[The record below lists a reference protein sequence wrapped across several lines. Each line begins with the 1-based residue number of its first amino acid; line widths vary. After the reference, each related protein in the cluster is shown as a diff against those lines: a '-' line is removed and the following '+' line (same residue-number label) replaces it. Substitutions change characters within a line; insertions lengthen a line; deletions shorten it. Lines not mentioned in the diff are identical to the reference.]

1 MKLKAKILTI
11 VLALAMLFSIIG
23 VFALP
28 ASAATPTK
36 LYLKPNSN
44 WTQANARFAA
54 YFFGNGETWVD
65 MTDSDGDG
73 IYEVEVPSGYPSV
86 IFCRMNPSTTANN
99 WSNKWNQT
107 GDLTIPT
114 DGKNLFTI
122 PSGDVWDGSTTTW
135 STLTYKTIYF
145 DNSETKWTK
154 VNCYAWNSSASN
166 GWPGKAMTDEG
177 NGIYS
182 FTISS
187 AVDNLIFNNGSIQ
200 TADITVSNTGC
211 LWTPSST
218 SNKMSGSW
226 LHDYAAATCTA
237 PQTCTLCGA
246 TSGAVNA
253 SNHTGTEKAITNGS
267 ENVHSIYS
275 CCGATYSTTHP
286 DSDFGDWTKV
296 DDTNHSRTCSCGYV
310 QTASHDGGTAT
321 CIAKAQCTDCKQEYG
336 TVNASNHAGTI
347 VNGGTA
353 EKHTKY
359 DCCQAVASSEHDMSL
374 WHIDGNYHY
383 AKCAC
388 GYVSETGAEH
398 TYTGWT
404 DLENGQHTGTC
415 TCGDTQTVA
424 HYYDDN
430 YDPDCNACG
439 AVRQVGCQHT
449 NKSTLIVEKPATCTS
464 TGLAAHYYCTD
475 CEAAYWDKQGN
486 AVEYAELV
494 LVKKSHSYTG
504 SYVCVVDGKEGT
516 HAQLCVNGCGLPN
529 PTPSEHTWNTGVETT
544 APQCEVAGE
553 MTYTCTAGSC
563 GATYTESITALNH
576 IDENTDHKCDRN
588 CGKTDIGEH
597 KDSATDKDHVCDYG
611 CGATL
616 EACSDVTGDGDHN
629 CDVCNMADV
638 TEHSYAP
645 ATCTAPQTCS
655 ECGATTGEKLDHDM
669 TEATCKAPSTC
680 KLGCGYTE
688 GGLAD
693 HIYENGK
700 CTVCKK
706 VNTEDTVTI
715 YFENNWQWPDA
726 SVYYWYFDGEENT
739 KIDNAWPGTA
749 LTVEVG
755 KNSEG
760 YSIYQVK
767 IPTAVAGVIFNGT
780 GQYGKEQC
788 SDITDFADCRCY
800 YMTYDSITDT
810 KPAGYYEYH
819 FDSLTD
825 DDHNCDGC
833 GKEDLNDCTVTTWS
847 PINETTHSG
856 ICTVCGETVVGDHS
870 YTGDWRIGADNHWK
884 DCDSCGYDGHAGEH
898 NYAGEVQKDGTY
910 HWQTCSCGDTN
921 KVEHNY
927 NKTVSTEA
935 YKDAENPATCTKPAS
950 YYYSCE
956 CGAKGTSTFTSG
968 DIADHVFVTHDAVE
982 ATCLTAGNKIYYTC
996 ENCTNYFTSNAE
1008 LKAPGYSYE
1017 NFLLSEYYIAALGH
1031 DMQPVA
1037 AQAPTC
1043 TAVGWEA
1050 YEKCSRCANST
1061 YVEIPALNHKMDT
1074 TPFYRVDGGVLY
1086 QVTQCE
1092 RYATCNHE
1100 VKTEASATVTV
1111 SNEADLRAVLAAGHN
1126 VKLAND
1132 ITLTEGC
1139 IKLTNAGA
1147 NIEIDMNEKTLT
1159 NNKVRV
1165 NDVVDVLWVANE
1177 LKVTITGNGSMQAL
1191 GTEAGKTTCVISA
1204 TDGAII
1210 NIESGS
1216 FYSEG
1221 CTTIYAT
1228 RGGKINI
1235 SGGHY
1240 EAADSSFLID
1250 INEGEANE
1258 NYGTIV
1264 ITGGQFVD
1272 FNPANHTND
1281 KPVSTNKILDGYHAI
1296 ESEGVYTVD
1305 EHHYVAGTP
1314 VPVTCTTDGYTL
1326 YTCKCGDDYK
1336 ADTVSASGHSFGEV
1350 VPKVDATCTEKG
1362 NQAYK
1367 QCTRCN
1373 IYFLSEAGNYT
1384 EGGVLGSALNTFDIA
1399 ASGHTFDEIG
1409 YDAPTCTEAGNEAH
1423 KKCTVCNLYFAESAD
1438 KYATNGAENNDDYI
1452 INALG
1457 HKDENTDHVCD
1468 KNCGIPQGAHEDTD
1482 KDHACDY
1489 GCSVAIGDHVDANK
1503 DHACDYGCSKTIG
1516 EHKDSATDKDHV
1528 CDYCKDAEDILENCS
1543 DVTGDENH
1551 NCDVCGKEN
1560 VSDHDWAGNTC
1571 TAPQT
1576 CNECG
1581 ATSGEPKGHKF
1592 TTNITCDNGCGTK
1605 AAAKVGENY
1614 YITVAKALETAKTA
1628 AVKDLVITIVGEND
1642 ASTADNFDLL
1652 YQSIFDSVILKQ
1664 ENGDKVYY
1672 FYDLYT
1678 GTRTNNGEFTFDGVN
1693 IVVTDQYMFEGNVRL
1708 ANNSFIKSVTEANCF
1723 FYYSV
1728 TTVEPGSKLQGVID
1742 DLRGGTVIV
1751 DGGRTDGEY
1760 NTTPDMQDAIIY
1772 IRWSGDSL
1780 TVKNGA
1786 YVKINSANEVGRL
1799 TVSAG
1804 TSLNVYDSKVDS
1816 YQWIEN
1822 NGTINVDVNSLIT
1835 TGKITGSGK
1844 IVIDA
1849 ADYNDS
1855 IGQVIDADL
1864 SEFTGEIEVINCEG
1878 LFATVDGNGRLT
1890 FTKAVAS
1897 IGSDYYLTLQ
1907 DAFNA
1912 VENGET
1918 IVLARDFELSA
1929 TAVAPAVKFTIDLNG
1944 KTVTSADDYAHDSYN
1959 QSIICVTRGTDLTI
1973 NDSIGGGCL
1982 DASELLIAIN
1992 LTRYG
1997 DSETG
2002 ECAKLT
2008 VNAGKYL
2015 GGYYA
2020 IAGNG
2025 SRDNTYIE
2033 INDGQF
2039 IGDISAIYHPQ
2050 EGTLVIT
2057 GGSFVGNGAGG
2068 YGGDAIG
2075 FLSGSLEISGGTFEG
2090 KTLAAVS
2097 IENIGGTSGYQEIG
2111 TVSITGGT
2119 FISAEGY
2126 DSITSADEGGGRK
2139 ISFISGGTFNTDLD
2153 LALLAD
2159 GLALKQDGES
2169 YYVVDAVAKID
2180 RTGYGYASLA
2190 DAVAAAQA
2198 NDEINLLAN
2207 DTITKTLD
2215 ISKSLTINTGA
2226 FDITSKADVAFN
2238 ITASN
2243 VTFKLIGKVIV
2254 SDPDAVANARSGGVA
2269 VAQTVLTMDDVNDV
2283 IAILDAEFELGAG
2296 DVIYSG
2302 PVDNISL
2309 SVRDDYEAALNKKGY
2324 VTKDSTTPGMVDVT
2338 AKSLYYIGDDG
2349 YWYFD
2354 DVKTGVLAKGEN
2366 GQSITITSYDK
2377 QPVKD
2382 GEFVV
2387 SHNYVITFSDGTEIT
2402 INVPVARS
2410 IVSVEYDRTE
2420 GNKDIYVITYSD
2432 GSTSEFTV
2440 TNGTNG
2446 HSPVITIENGEWC
2459 IDGTP
2464 TGIKALGKDG
2474 KGIKSI
2480 NKTTDGLVD
2489 TYTIIYTDD
2498 TEFEFTV
2505 TNGRGIVS
2513 ISLTSTSAD
2522 GLVDTYTITYN
2533 DGTTSTFTV
2542 TNGANG
2548 INGIQGEK
2556 GDDGHTPVITIQ
2568 NGKWHIDGVDTG
2580 MQAQG
2585 VKGETGNGISDISKT
2600 GIDGLVDTYTITY
2613 TDGTTTTF
2621 TVTNG
2626 AQGAQGIQGIQGV
2639 PGKDGHTPVIT
2650 IGENGNWF
2658 IDGADTGVKAEAIK
2672 GETGAPGADGE
2683 DGDTPYIG
2691 ENGNW
2696 WIDGVDTGVKAE
2708 GKDGNDNNKI
2718 IIICIGIAALCIITT
2733 IVAVATKKFRR
2744 PWWIL
2749 C

>member
-11 VLALAMLFSIIG
+11 VMVLATLISIIG
-23 VFALP
+23 VFAIP
-28 ASAATPTK
+28 ASAATPTI

-44 WTQANARFAA
+44 WTSDGAWFSA
-54 YFFGNGETWVD
+54 YFFQTGKTEKWVK
-65 MTDSDGDG
+65 MTDANSDG
-73 IYEVEVPSGYPSV
+73 IYEVSVPSGYSNV
-86 IFCRMNPSTTANN
+86 IFVRNNPASSSLG
-99 WSNKWNQT
+99 WSWNQT
-107 GDLTIPT
+107 SDLTVQT
-114 DGKNLFTI
+114 NGNDMYTI
-122 PSGDVWDGSTTTW
+122 AEGAW
-135 STLTYKTIYF
+135 SK
-145 DNSETKWTK
+145 
-154 VNCYAWNSSASN
+154 
-166 GWPGKAMTDEG
+166 G
-177 NGIYS
+177 
-182 FTISS
+182 
-187 AVDNLIFNNGSIQ
+187 
-200 TADITVSNTGC
+200 
-211 LWTPSST
+211 
-218 SNKMSGSW
+218 SGSW
-226 LHDYAAATCTA
+226 SKYTVTVAGSFNGWNTTSTPLTISNGIAKATITLPSGKSTFKVVSGGNWLGYNSAMSLDTAVKVSTSGGDISFTASSAGEYVFSYELSTGKLTIHKHSYVYSKISETQHQEVCACGDTKVAENHTETTAATCKTA
-237 PQTCTLCGA
+237 AYC
-246 TSGAVNA
+246 
-253 SNHTGTEKAITNGS
+253 
-267 ENVHSIYS
+267 
-275 CCGATYSTTHP
+275 
-286 DSDFGDWTKV
+286 
-296 DDTNHSRTCSCGYV
+296 
-310 QTASHDGGTAT
+310 AT
-321 CIAKAQCTDCKQEYG
+321 CKSNYG
-336 TVNASNHAGTI
+336 TVNASNHDFTGT
-347 VNGGTA
+347 VKSDGNGTTHSYLCANGCGNYGSETNCSGGTA
-353 EKHTKY
+353 TCTTKATCSVCGQSYGDLAEHSFTEQIQDEAHIKVNGDCQTHNVYWY
-359 DCCQAVASSEHDMSL
+359 DCSVCDTSAE
-374 WHIDGNYHY
+374 GNDDSKY
-383 AKCAC
+383 
-388 GYVSETGAEH
+388 
-398 TYTGWT
+398 YTGT
-404 DLENGQHTGTC
+404 SY
-415 TCGDTQTVA
+415 GD
-424 HYYDDN
+424 HN
-430 YDPDCNACG
+430 Y
-439 AVRQVGCQHT
+439 
-449 NKSTLIVEKPATCTS
+449 
-464 TGLAAHYYCTD
+464 
-475 CEAAYWDKQGN
+475 
-486 AVEYAELV
+486 
-494 LVKKSHSYTG
+494 
-504 SYVCVVDGKEGT
+504 VDGKCS
-516 HAQLCVNGCGLPN
+516 LCGNYNHEHIPAEAVIENNQNPSCTVNGSYDSVVYCNVSGCGYEI
-529 PTPSEHTWNTGVETT
+529 SRDHIV
-544 APQCEVAGE
+544 VD
-553 MTYTCTAGSC
+553 
-563 GATYTESITALNH
+563 ALGHKDDNNDH
-576 IDENTDHKCDRN
+576 ICDNN
-588 CGKTDIGEH
+588 CGVYQGVH
-597 KDSATDKDHVCDYG
+597 ADSATDKDHVCDYG
-611 CGATL
+611 CGAVL
-616 EACSDVTGDGDHN
+616 EDCSDAAGDKNHD
-629 CDVCNMADV
+629 CDICGAKDV
-638 TEHSYAP
+638 TSHSYAP

-693 HIYENGK
+693 HIYENGR

-749 LTVEVG
+749 LSVEVG

-767 IPTAVAGVIFNGT
+767 IPTAAAGVIFNGT
-780 GQYGKEQC
+780 GQYGPEQC
-788 SDITDFADCRCY
+788 NDITDFADCRCY
-800 YMTYDSITDT
+800 YMTYDDKTGT

-825 DDHNCDGC
+825 DDHNCDAC
-833 GKEDLNDCTVTTWS
+833 GKENVTEHVYEYEKTSETQHTKTCNCGDTAAEDHTYEGYTITTNAGCTTNAFETGTCVCGKTHTREIADSKLGHDFNDVIPQQNSTCLATGRVAYKTCKNCDKYFFADATKFAGGAAESSFNALTTAGGFVIAQLDHDYS
-847 PINETTHSG
+847 GDIKADDNGTTHSFKCVNG
-856 ICTVCGETVVGDHS
+856 CNEYGNATAHDYNKEVAEDTYKKTDATCTAQAVYNKSCACGAEGNEPFS
-870 YTGDWRIGADNHWK
+870 
-884 DCDSCGYDGHAGEH
+884 AGEKDPTNH
-898 NYAGEVQKDGTY
+898 SGEQVNGGTADV
-910 HWQTCSCGDTN
+910 HTKWNCCGVTVSSNHDFGNWAPVVDTNTHKRTCSCGHSETAEHSYANYVYNENATCIADGTETATCVCGATDTRT
-921 KVEHNY
+921 KVGSKLGHEFDNY
-927 NKTVSTEA
+927 VA
-935 YKDAENPATCTKPAS
+935 YK
-950 YYYSCE
+950 
-956 CGAKGTSTFTSG
+956 
-968 DIADHVFVTHDAVE
+968 
-982 ATCLTAGNKIYYTC
+982 
-996 ENCTNYFTSNAE
+996 
-1008 LKAPGYSYE
+1008 AP
-1017 NFLLSEYYIAALGH
+1017 
-1031 DMQPVA
+1031 
-1037 AQAPTC
+1037 
-1043 TAVGWEA
+1043 
-1050 YEKCSRCANST
+1050 
-1061 YVEIPALNHKMDT
+1061 
-1074 TPFYRVDGGVLY
+1074 
-1086 QVTQCE
+1086 
-1092 RYATCNHE
+1092 
-1100 VKTEASATVTV
+1100 
-1111 SNEADLRAVLAAGHN
+1111 
-1126 VKLAND
+1126 
-1132 ITLTEGC
+1132 
-1139 IKLTNAGA
+1139 
-1147 NIEIDMNEKTLT
+1147 
-1159 NNKVRV
+1159 
-1165 NDVVDVLWVANE
+1165 
-1177 LKVTITGNGSMQAL
+1177 
-1191 GTEAGKTTCVISA
+1191 
-1204 TDGAII
+1204 
-1210 NIESGS
+1210 
-1216 FYSEG
+1216 
-1221 CTTIYAT
+1221 
-1228 RGGKINI
+1228 
-1235 SGGHY
+1235 
-1240 EAADSSFLID
+1240 
-1250 INEGEANE
+1250 
-1258 NYGTIV
+1258 
-1264 ITGGQFVD
+1264 
-1272 FNPANHTND
+1272 
-1281 KPVSTNKILDGYHAI
+1281 
-1296 ESEGVYTVD
+1296 
-1305 EHHYVAGTP
+1305 
-1314 VPVTCTTDGYTL
+1314 
-1326 YTCKCGDDYK
+1326 
-1336 ADTVSASGHSFGEV
+1336 
-1350 VPKVDATCTEKG
+1350 TCTEKG

-1373 IYFLSEAGNYT
+1373 IYFLNEAGNYT

-1423 KKCTVCNLYFAESAD
+1423 KKCTVCNLYFDTE
-1438 KYATNGAENNDDYI
+1438 ATEDATDGSENNNEYI

-1468 KNCGIPQGAHEDTD
+1468 NGCEEYQGEHKDAN

-1489 GCSVAIGDHVDANK
+1489 GCSVAIGEHVDTNK
-1503 DHACDYGCSKTIG
+1503 DHACDYGCSEAIG
-1516 EHKDSATDKDHV
+1516 EHKDSATDNDHV
-1528 CDYCKDAEDILENCS
+1528 CDHGCGEVLEECS
-1543 DVTGDENH
+1543 DKTGDGNH
-1551 NCDVCGKEN
+1551 NCDVCGTADVTGHSYAN
-1560 VSDHDWAGNTC
+1560 PTC
-1571 TAPQT
+1571 TESST
-1576 CNECG
+1576 CTECG
-1581 ATSGEPKGHKF
+1581 ATSGAPMGHKF

-1822 NGTINVDVNSLIT
+1822 NGIINVDVNSLIT

-1864 SEFTGEIEVINCEG
+1864 SGFTGEIEVINCED

-1897 IGSDYYLTLQ
+1897 IGSDYYLTLK
-1907 DAFNA
+1907 DAFDA

-1918 IVLARDFELSA
+1918 IVLTRDFELSA

-1944 KTVTSADDYAHDSYN
+1944 KTVTSADDYVLNSYN

-1997 DSETG
+1997 DSDTG

-2119 FISAEGY
+2119 FISADGY

-2153 LALLAD
+2153 LALLVD

-2169 YYVVDAVAKID
+2169 YTVVNAVANID

-2198 NDEINLLAN
+2198 NDVINLLAN

-2226 FDITSKADVAFN
+2226 FAITSKADVAFN

-2243 VTFKLIGKVIV
+2243 VTFELIGKVIV
-2254 SDPDAVANARSGGVA
+2254 SDPDAAANARSGGVA

-2324 VTKDSTTPGMVDVT
+2324 VTKDSTTPGMVNVT

-2366 GQSITITSYDK
+2366 GESITITSYDK

-2410 IVSVEYDRTE
+2410 IVSVEYNRTE

-2440 TNGTNG
+2440 TNGTDG

>member
-11 VLALAMLFSIIG
+11 VLVLATLISIIG
-23 VFALP
+23 VFAIP
-28 ASAATPTK
+28 ASAADFSTGTK
-36 LYLKPNSN
+36 LYLN
-44 WTQANARFAA
+44 ANYWDPSSARFAA
-54 YFFGNGETWVD
+54 YFFNDSTGKNAWVSMSD
-65 MTDSDGDG
+65 TDGDG
-73 IYEVEVPSGYPSV
+73 IYEVTAPSGTWQKL
-86 IFCRMNPSTTANN
+86 IFCRMNKNASANN
-99 WSNKWNQT
+99 WDNKWNQT
-107 GDLTIPT
+107 GNLTY
-114 DGKNLFTI
+114 DGTNNLFTVSQWDNQTSGWSKLSWTVTGSAGLCGSEWD
-122 PSGDVWDGSTTTW
+122 PSDTNNDMALVNGSWTKEYTGVDKGTYTFKVALGHSW
-135 STLTYKTIYF
+135 STGVAYPSEDYSLDVPNGNSKVTIKIS
-145 DNSETKWTK
+145 NKNVSVK
-154 VNCYAWNSSASN
+154 VEHIC
-166 GWPGKAMTDEG
+166 
-177 NGIYS
+177 
-182 FTISS
+182 
-187 AVDNLIFNNGSIQ
+187 
-200 TADITVSNTGC
+200 ADSNTDNDHIC
-211 LWTPSST
+211 
-218 SNKMSGSW
+218 
-226 LHDYAAATCTA
+226 DYNCGNEVALNDCT
-237 PQTCTLCGA
+237 
-246 TSGAVNA
+246 
-253 SNHTGTEKAITNGS
+253 
-267 ENVHSIYS
+267 
-275 CCGATYSTTHP
+275 
-286 DSDFGDWTKV
+286 
-296 DDTNHSRTCSCGYV
+296 
-310 QTASHDGGTAT
+310 GGTAT
-321 CIAKAQCTDCKQEYG
+321 CTSQATCSVCGQAYG
-336 TVNASNHAGTI
+336 TVNASNHDFTGT
-347 VNGGTA
+347 VKSDGNGTTHSYLCANGCGNYGSETNCSGGTA
-353 EKHTKY
+353 TCTTKATCSVCGQSYGDLAEHSFTEQIQDEAHIKVNGDCQTHNVYWY
-359 DCCQAVASSEHDMSL
+359 DCSVCDTSAE
-374 WHIDGNYHY
+374 GNDDSKY
-383 AKCAC
+383 
-388 GYVSETGAEH
+388 
-398 TYTGWT
+398 YTGT
-404 DLENGQHTGTC
+404 SY
-415 TCGDTQTVA
+415 GD
-424 HYYDDN
+424 HN
-430 YDPDCNACG
+430 Y
-439 AVRQVGCQHT
+439 
-449 NKSTLIVEKPATCTS
+449 
-464 TGLAAHYYCTD
+464 
-475 CEAAYWDKQGN
+475 
-486 AVEYAELV
+486 
-494 LVKKSHSYTG
+494 
-504 SYVCVVDGKEGT
+504 VDGKCS
-516 HAQLCVNGCGLPN
+516 LCGNYNHEHIPAEAVIENNQNPSCTVNGSYDSVVYCNVSGCGYEISRDHIVVDALGHKDDN
-529 PTPSEHTWNTGVETT
+529 NDHT
-544 APQCEVAGE
+544 
-553 MTYTCTAGSC
+553 
-563 GATYTESITALNH
+563 
-576 IDENTDHKCDRN
+576 CDNN
-588 CGKTDIGEH
+588 CGEYQGVH
-597 KDSATDKDHVCDYG
+597 GDSATDKDHVCDYG
-611 CGATL
+611 CGEVL
-616 EACSDVTGDGDHN
+616 EDCSDAAGDENHD
-629 CDVCNMADV
+629 CDICGAKDV
-638 TEHSYAP
+638 TDHSYAP

-680 KLGCGYTE
+680 KRGCGYTE

-693 HIYENGK
+693 HIYENGR

-749 LTVEVG
+749 LSVEVG

-767 IPTAVAGVIFNGT
+767 IPTAAAGVIFNGT
-780 GQYGKEQC
+780 GQYGQEQC

-825 DDHNCDGC
+825 DDHNCDAC
-833 GKEDLNDCTVTTWS
+833 GKEDVTEHVYVYEYDDATNALQHTKTCNCGDTAAEDHTYEGYTITTNAGCTTNAFETGTCVCGKTHTREIADSKLGHDFNDVIPQQNSTCLATGRVAYKTCKNCDKYFFADATKFAGGAAETSFNALTTAGGFVIAQLDHDYS
-847 PINETTHSG
+847 GDIKADANGTTHSFKCVNG
-856 ICTVCGETVVGDHS
+856 CDEYGNATAHVYDKEVAEDTYKVSDATCTAQAVYNKSCACGAEGNEPFS
-870 YTGDWRIGADNHWK
+870 
-884 DCDSCGYDGHAGEH
+884 AGEKDPANH
-898 NYAGEVQKDGTY
+898 SGEKVNGGTADV
-910 HWQTCSCGDTN
+910 HTKWNCCGVTVSSNHDFGNWAPVVDTNTHKRTCSCGHSETA
-921 KVEHNY
+921 EHSFANY
-927 NKTVSTEA
+927 VYN
-935 YKDAENPATCTKPAS
+935 ENATC
-950 YYYSCE
+950 
-956 CGAKGTSTFTSG
+956 
-968 DIADHVFVTHDAVE
+968 
-982 ATCLTAGNKIYYTC
+982 
-996 ENCTNYFTSNAE
+996 
-1008 LKAPGYSYE
+1008 
-1017 NFLLSEYYIAALGH
+1017 
-1031 DMQPVA
+1031 
-1037 AQAPTC
+1037 
-1043 TAVGWEA
+1043 
-1050 YEKCSRCANST
+1050 
-1061 YVEIPALNHKMDT
+1061 
-1074 TPFYRVDGGVLY
+1074 
-1086 QVTQCE
+1086 
-1092 RYATCNHE
+1092 
-1100 VKTEASATVTV
+1100 
-1111 SNEADLRAVLAAGHN
+1111 
-1126 VKLAND
+1126 
-1132 ITLTEGC
+1132 
-1139 IKLTNAGA
+1139 
-1147 NIEIDMNEKTLT
+1147 
-1159 NNKVRV
+1159 
-1165 NDVVDVLWVANE
+1165 
-1177 LKVTITGNGSMQAL
+1177 
-1191 GTEAGKTTCVISA
+1191 
-1204 TDGAII
+1204 
-1210 NIESGS
+1210 
-1216 FYSEG
+1216 
-1221 CTTIYAT
+1221 
-1228 RGGKINI
+1228 
-1235 SGGHY
+1235 
-1240 EAADSSFLID
+1240 
-1250 INEGEANE
+1250 
-1258 NYGTIV
+1258 
-1264 ITGGQFVD
+1264 
-1272 FNPANHTND
+1272 
-1281 KPVSTNKILDGYHAI
+1281 ILDGTETATCVCGATDTRTKVGSKLGH
-1296 ESEGVYTVD
+1296 EFD
-1305 EHHYVAGTP
+1305 NYVA
-1314 VPVTCTTDGYTL
+1314 
-1326 YTCKCGDDYK
+1326 YK
-1336 ADTVSASGHSFGEV
+1336 A
-1350 VPKVDATCTEKG
+1350 PTCTEKG

-1399 ASGHTFDEIG
+1399 ASGHTFDEID

-1423 KKCTVCNLYFAESAD
+1423 KKCTVCNLYFDTE
-1438 KYATNGAENNDDYI
+1438 ATEDATDGSENNNEYI
-1452 INALG
+1452 IPALN

-1468 KNCGIPQGAHEDTD
+1468 NNCGIPQGAHEDTD

-1489 GCSVAIGDHVDANK
+1489 GCSETIGDHVDANK
-1503 DHACDYGCSKTIG
+1503 DHACDYGCSVKIG

-1543 DVTGDENH
+1543 DVTEDGNH

-1708 ANNSFIKSVTEANCF
+1708 ANNSFIKSVTESNCF

-1822 NGTINVDVNSLIT
+1822 NGIINVDVNSLIT

-1849 ADYNDS
+1849 ADYNNS

-1864 SEFTGEIEVINCEG
+1864 SGFTGEIEVINCED
-1878 LFATVDGNGRLT
+1878 LFATIDGNGRLT

-1907 DAFNA
+1907 DAFDA

-1918 IVLARDFELSA
+1918 IVLARDFKLSA

-1944 KTVTSADDYAHDSYN
+1944 KTVTSADDYALNSYN

-1997 DSETG
+1997 DSDTG

-2139 ISFISGGTFNTDLD
+2139 ISFISGGTFNTAFD
-2153 LALLAD
+2153 LALLVD

-2198 NDEINLLAN
+2198 NDVINLLAN

-2226 FDITSKADVAFN
+2226 FAITSKADVAFN

-2243 VTFKLIGKVIV
+2243 VTFELIGKVIV

-2309 SVRDDYEAALNKKGY
+2309 SVREDYEAALNKKGY
-2324 VTKDSTTPGMVDVT
+2324 VTKDSTTPGMVNVT

-2366 GQSITITSYDK
+2366 GESITITSYDK

-2387 SHNYVITFSDGTEIT
+2387 SHNYVITFSDGSEVT

-2410 IVSVEYDRTE
+2410 IVSVEYNRTE
-2420 GNKDIYVITYSD
+2420 DNKDIYVITYSD

-2440 TNGTNG
+2440 TNGTDG

-2480 NKTTDGLVD
+2480 NKTTEGLVD

-2613 TDGTTTTF
+2613 TDGTKTTF

-2672 GETGAPGADGE
+2672 GETGAPGADGD

>member
-23 VFALP
+23 VFAIP
-28 ASAATPTK
+28 ASAASAGDV
-36 LYLKPNSN
+36 LFLKPSDN
-44 WTQANARFAA
+44 WKEAGANFYAW
-54 YFFGNGETWVD
+54 FFNGTSGDQMVKL
-65 MTDSDGDG
+65 SDNNGDG
-73 IYEVEVPSGYPSV
+73 IYEVKIPSGGYKSVLFVRKNPSNTGLDWNGVWNQTADLV
-86 IFCRMNPSTTANN
+86 IPDSTSTKRCYNVVNWTEATSSWIDYSITVAGSFNGWSTTATTMTFSGSVATVDVTLAASDTEYEFKVLTNGN
-99 WSNKWNQT
+99 WNGNTTTIKYNTSSALQFSSGVGSNCKIKSCGGTYTFSYDLFSNKLTVTHQHEYIYSKTNDTQHT
-107 GDLTIPT
+107 GTCAC
-114 DGKNLFTI
+114 G
-122 PSGDVWDGSTTTW
+122 VTTTANH
-135 STLTYKTIYF
+135 I
-145 DNSETKWTK
+145 ETT
-154 VNCYAWNSSASN
+154 
-166 GWPGKAMTDEG
+166 
-177 NGIYS
+177 
-182 FTISS
+182 
-187 AVDNLIFNNGSIQ
+187 
-200 TADITVSNTGC
+200 
-211 LWTPSST
+211 
-218 SNKMSGSW
+218 
-226 LHDYAAATCTA
+226 AATCKTA
-237 PQTCTLCGA
+237 AYCATCKSNYG
-246 TSGAVNA
+246 SVN
-253 SNHTGTEKAITNGS
+253 SNNHTGSEVVANGTAS
-267 ENVHSIYS
+267 VHSTYS

-286 DSDFGDWTKV
+286 DSAFGDWTKV
-296 DDTNHSRTCSCGYV
+296 NDTNHSRTCSCGYTETSAHTV
-310 QTASHDGGTAT
+310 GTA
-321 CIAKAQCTDCKQEYG
+321 
-336 TVNASNHAGTI
+336 
-347 VNGGTA
+347 
-353 EKHTKY
+353 
-359 DCCQAVASSEHDMSL
+359 
-374 WHIDGNYHY
+374 
-383 AKCAC
+383 
-388 GYVSETGAEH
+388 
-398 TYTGWT
+398 
-404 DLENGQHTGTC
+404 
-415 TCGDTQTVA
+415 
-424 HYYDDN
+424 
-430 YDPDCNACG
+430 
-439 AVRQVGCQHT
+439 
-449 NKSTLIVEKPATCTS
+449 ATCTS
-464 TGLAAHYYCTD
+464 AAVCGTCGQSYGDLAEHSFTEQIQDEAHIKDNGNCQTHNVYWYD
-475 CEAAYWDKQGN
+475 CSVCDTSAKGN
-486 AVEYAELV
+486 DDSKY
-494 LVKKSHSYTG
+494 YTG
-504 SYVCVVDGKEGT
+504 TSYGDHNYVNGKCSLCGNYNHEHIPAEAVIENNQNPSCTVNGSYDSVVYCNVSGCGYEISRDHIVVD
-516 HAQLCVNGCGLPN
+516 
-529 PTPSEHTWNTGVETT
+529 
-544 APQCEVAGE
+544 
-553 MTYTCTAGSC
+553 
-563 GATYTESITALNH
+563 ALGHKDDN
-576 IDENTDHKCDRN
+576 NDHKCDRN

-616 EACSDVTGDGDHN
+616 NDCSDVTGDGNHT
-629 CDVCNMADV
+629 CDVCNKADV
-638 TEHSYAP
+638 TDHSYAP

-655 ECGATTGEKLDHDM
+655 ECGATTGAKLPHTYDQESTDAKYLKSS
-669 TEATCKAPSTC
+669 ATCQSAAVYYKSC
-680 KLGCGYTE
+680 SCGASSKDTANE
-688 GGLAD
+688 ETFTSGS
-693 HIYENGK
+693 
-700 CTVCKK
+700 K
-706 VNTEDTVTI
+706 VNHVFTADGCKWCDLSVIYLNPGATWNDGSGRFAVYFYNNTTNTWASMTDEDKD
-715 YFENNWQWPDA
+715 F
-726 SVYYWYFDGEENT
+726 VYE
-739 KIDNAWPGTA
+739 
-749 LTVEVG
+749 
-755 KNSEG
+755 
-760 YSIYQVK
+760 VK
-767 IPTAVAGVIFNGT
+767 IPEGEWTNLIFVRMKASINGNDWANRIDNNQTLDLTFTEGKNCYVIEEPWVESQGWKATGSWTSYTYSAPVFSVVGTVHSGGWDQTSNVGDMTLNGEGVYEITFKNVAAGNHSFKIAMNHSWDYAWGNNDNNYEFTLETVACSVTIKFNFETKTITHEVDGEHNISSWTEVTVEDVSKHQGV
-780 GQYGKEQC
+780 C
-788 SDITDFADCRCY
+788 ADCNA
-800 YMTYDSITDT
+800 TIV
-810 KPAGYYEYH
+810 E
-819 FDSLTD
+819 
-825 DDHNCDGC
+825 DH
-833 GKEDLNDCTVTTWS
+833 V
-847 PINETTHSG
+847 
-856 ICTVCGETVVGDHS
+856 
-870 YTGDWRIGADNHWK
+870 YTGDVQNNATHHWQLCKCGADNKTEHTYSGDWQIGADNHWK

-1031 DMQPVA
+1031 DMRSVA
-1037 AQAPTC
+1037 AQDPTC

-1050 YEKCSRCANST
+1050 YEKCSRCDNST

-1111 SNEADLRAVLAAGHN
+1111 SNEADLRAVLAAGYN
-1126 VKLAND
+1126 VKLTADIDLNAGCINLDTAGHD
-1132 ITLTEGC
+1132 ITIDLNGH
-1139 IKLTNAGA
+1139 KLV
-1147 NIEIDMNEKTLT
+1147 
-1159 NNKVRV
+1159 NKNVRV
-1165 NDVVDVLWVANE
+1165 NEVVDVLWVKAA
-1177 LKVTITGNGSMQAL
+1177 LTVTITDSATGGAMKAL
-1191 GTEAGKTTCVISA
+1191 GTEAEKTTCVISA

-1210 NIESGS
+1210 NIKSGS

-1250 INEGEANE
+1250 INEGEANG
-1258 NYGTIV
+1258 NYGRIV

-1281 KPVSTNKILDGYHAI
+1281 KPVSTNKISDGYHAI
-1296 ESEGVYTVD
+1296 ESEGVYTVG
-1305 EHHYVAGTP
+1305 EHNYVAGTP
-1314 VPVTCTTDGYTL
+1314 VPVTCTTDGYTP
-1326 YTCKCGDDYK
+1326 YTCECGSSYNTITEK
-1336 ADTVSASGHSFGEV
+1336 SKGHSFGEV
-1350 VPKVDATCTEKG
+1350 VPKVDATCIDNGHE
-1362 NQAYK
+1362 AYK
-1367 QCTRCN
+1367 QCTVCSRYFTPEAPESATGN
-1373 IYFLSEAGNYT
+1373 IA
-1384 EGGVLGSALNTFDIA
+1384 NTFITNQLEHSYTGEVKADDNGTTHSFKCINGCNEYGA
-1399 ASGHTFDEIG
+1399 AVDHAD
-1409 YDAPTCTEAGNEAH
+1409 
-1423 KKCTVCNLYFAESAD
+1423 SA
-1438 KYATNGAENNDDYI
+1438 
-1452 INALG
+1452 
-1457 HKDENTDHVCD
+1457 TD
-1468 KNCGIPQGAHEDTD
+1468 N
-1482 KDHACDY
+1482 DHACDTC
-1489 GCSVAIGDHVDANK
+1489 GEVLEECFDATN
-1503 DHACDYGCSKTIG
+1503 DG
-1516 EHKDSATDKDHV
+1516 
-1528 CDYCKDAEDILENCS
+1528 
-1543 DVTGDENH
+1543 NH
-1551 NCDVCGKEN
+1551 NCDVCGKKN

-1614 YITVAKALETAKTA
+1614 YITVKKALETAKTA
-1628 AVKDLVITIVGEND
+1628 GVKDLVITIVGEND
-1642 ASTADNFDLL
+1642 ASTVDNFDL
-1652 YQSIFDSVILKQ
+1652 YNQSIFDSVILKQ
-1664 ENGDKVYY
+1664 ENGDKAYY

-1678 GTRTNNGEFTFDGVN
+1678 GKRTNNGEFTFDGVN

-1708 ANNSFIKSVTEANCF
+1708 ANNSFIKSVAEANCF

-1742 DLRGGTVIV
+1742 ELRGGTVIV

-1864 SEFTGEIEVINCEG
+1864 SGFTGEIEVINCEG

-1897 IGSDYYLTLQ
+1897 IDGKYYLTLQ

-1944 KTVTSADDYAHDSYN
+1944 KTVTSADDYALNSYN

-1982 DASELLIAIN
+1982 DASELYIAIN

-1997 DSETG
+1997 DSDTG

-2090 KTLAAVS
+2090 KALAAVS

-2169 YYVVDAVAKID
+2169 YTVVNAVAQIKD
-2180 RTGYGYASLA
+2180 GYGYASLA

-2215 ISKSLTINTGA
+2215 ISKPLTINTGA

-2243 VTFKLIGKVIV
+2243 VTFKLNGKVIV

-2269 VAQTVLTMDDVNDV
+2269 VAQTVLTMDDVADV
-2283 IAILDAEFELGAG
+2283 TAILDAEFELGAG

>member
-1 MKLKAKILTI
+1 
-11 VLALAMLFSIIG
+11 
-23 VFALP
+23 
-28 ASAATPTK
+28 
-36 LYLKPNSN
+36 
-44 WTQANARFAA
+44 
-54 YFFGNGETWVD
+54 
-65 MTDSDGDG
+65 MTD
-73 IYEVEVPSGYPSV
+73 
-86 IFCRMNPSTTANN
+86 
-99 WSNKWNQT
+99 
-107 GDLTIPT
+107 
-114 DGKNLFTI
+114 
-122 PSGDVWDGSTTTW
+122 
-135 STLTYKTIYF
+135 
-145 DNSETKWTK
+145 
-154 VNCYAWNSSASN
+154 
-166 GWPGKAMTDEG
+166 
-177 NGIYS
+177 
-182 FTISS
+182 
-187 AVDNLIFNNGSIQ
+187 
-200 TADITVSNTGC
+200 
-211 LWTPSST
+211 
-218 SNKMSGSW
+218 
-226 LHDYAAATCTA
+226 
-237 PQTCTLCGA
+237 
-246 TSGAVNA
+246 
-253 SNHTGTEKAITNGS
+253 
-267 ENVHSIYS
+267 
-275 CCGATYSTTHP
+275 
-286 DSDFGDWTKV
+286 
-296 DDTNHSRTCSCGYV
+296 
-310 QTASHDGGTAT
+310 
-321 CIAKAQCTDCKQEYG
+321 
-336 TVNASNHAGTI
+336 
-347 VNGGTA
+347 
-353 EKHTKY
+353 
-359 DCCQAVASSEHDMSL
+359 
-374 WHIDGNYHY
+374 
-383 AKCAC
+383 
-388 GYVSETGAEH
+388 
-398 TYTGWT
+398 
-404 DLENGQHTGTC
+404 
-415 TCGDTQTVA
+415 
-424 HYYDDN
+424 
-430 YDPDCNACG
+430 
-439 AVRQVGCQHT
+439 
-449 NKSTLIVEKPATCTS
+449 
-464 TGLAAHYYCTD
+464 
-475 CEAAYWDKQGN
+475 
-486 AVEYAELV
+486 
-494 LVKKSHSYTG
+494 
-504 SYVCVVDGKEGT
+504 
-516 HAQLCVNGCGLPN
+516 
-529 PTPSEHTWNTGVETT
+529 
-544 APQCEVAGE
+544 
-553 MTYTCTAGSC
+553 
-563 GATYTESITALNH
+563 
-576 IDENTDHKCDRN
+576 
-588 CGKTDIGEH
+588 
-597 KDSATDKDHVCDYG
+597 
-611 CGATL
+611 
-616 EACSDVTGDGDHN
+616 
-629 CDVCNMADV
+629 
-638 TEHSYAP
+638 HSYAP
-645 ATCTAPQTCS
+645 ATCTAPKTCT

-693 HIYENGK
+693 HIYENGR

-749 LTVEVG
+749 LSVEVG

-767 IPTAVAGVIFNGT
+767 IPTAAAGVIFNGT
-780 GQYGKEQC
+780 GQYGPEQC
-788 SDITDFADCRCY
+788 NDITDFADCRCY
-800 YMTYDSITDT
+800 YMTYDDKTGT

-825 DDHNCDGC
+825 DDHNCDAC
-833 GKEDLNDCTVTTWS
+833 GKEDVTEHVYVYEYDDATNALQHTKTCNCGDTADEDHTYEGYTITTNAGCTTNAFETGTCVCGKTHTREIADSKLGHDFNDVIPQQNSTCLATGRVAYKTCKNCDKYFFADATKFAGGAAETSFNALTTAGGFVIAQLDHNYSGAIKDDGNGKHSFKCVNGCNEYGNATNHDYNKEVAEDTYKVSDATCTAEAVYNKS
-847 PINETTHSG
+847 CACGAEGNEPFSAGEKDPTNHSG
-856 ICTVCGETVVGDHS
+856 EQVNGGTADVHTKWNCCGVTVSSNHEFGNWTPVVDTNTHK
-870 YTGDWRIGADNHWK
+870 H
-884 DCDSCGYDGHAGEH
+884 
-898 NYAGEVQKDGTY
+898 
-910 HWQTCSCGDTN
+910 TCSCGYSETAEHSFANYVYNENATCIADGTETSTCVCGATDTRT
-921 KVEHNY
+921 KVGSKLGHEFDNY
-927 NKTVSTEA
+927 VA
-935 YKDAENPATCTKPAS
+935 YK
-950 YYYSCE
+950 
-956 CGAKGTSTFTSG
+956 
-968 DIADHVFVTHDAVE
+968 
-982 ATCLTAGNKIYYTC
+982 
-996 ENCTNYFTSNAE
+996 
-1008 LKAPGYSYE
+1008 AP
-1017 NFLLSEYYIAALGH
+1017 
-1031 DMQPVA
+1031 
-1037 AQAPTC
+1037 
-1043 TAVGWEA
+1043 
-1050 YEKCSRCANST
+1050 
-1061 YVEIPALNHKMDT
+1061 
-1074 TPFYRVDGGVLY
+1074 
-1086 QVTQCE
+1086 
-1092 RYATCNHE
+1092 
-1100 VKTEASATVTV
+1100 
-1111 SNEADLRAVLAAGHN
+1111 
-1126 VKLAND
+1126 
-1132 ITLTEGC
+1132 
-1139 IKLTNAGA
+1139 
-1147 NIEIDMNEKTLT
+1147 
-1159 NNKVRV
+1159 
-1165 NDVVDVLWVANE
+1165 
-1177 LKVTITGNGSMQAL
+1177 
-1191 GTEAGKTTCVISA
+1191 
-1204 TDGAII
+1204 
-1210 NIESGS
+1210 
-1216 FYSEG
+1216 
-1221 CTTIYAT
+1221 
-1228 RGGKINI
+1228 
-1235 SGGHY
+1235 
-1240 EAADSSFLID
+1240 
-1250 INEGEANE
+1250 
-1258 NYGTIV
+1258 
-1264 ITGGQFVD
+1264 
-1272 FNPANHTND
+1272 
-1281 KPVSTNKILDGYHAI
+1281 
-1296 ESEGVYTVD
+1296 
-1305 EHHYVAGTP
+1305 
-1314 VPVTCTTDGYTL
+1314 
-1326 YTCKCGDDYK
+1326 
-1336 ADTVSASGHSFGEV
+1336 
-1350 VPKVDATCTEKG
+1350 TCTEKG

-1399 ASGHTFDEIG
+1399 ASGHTFDEID

-1423 KKCTVCNLYFAESAD
+1423 KKCTVCNLYFDTE
-1438 KYATNGAENNDDYI
+1438 ATEDATDGSENNNEYI

-1457 HKDENTDHVCD
+1457 HKDENKDHVCD
-1468 KNCGIPQGAHEDTD
+1468 NNCGVAQGDHVDAN

-1489 GCSVAIGDHVDANK
+1489 GCSVAIGDHVDTNK
-1503 DHACDYGCSKTIG
+1503 DHACDYGCSVKIG
-1516 EHKDSATDKDHV
+1516 EHKDSATDNNHV
-1528 CDYCKDAEDILENCS
+1528 CDYGCGEVLEECS
-1543 DVTGDENH
+1543 DATGDGDH

-1664 ENGDKVYY
+1664 ENGNKAYY

-1678 GTRTNNGEFTFDGVN
+1678 GKRTNNGEFTFDGVN

-1799 TVSAG
+1799 TVSTG

-1864 SEFTGEIEVINCEG
+1864 SEFTGEIEVINCED

-1897 IGSDYYLTLQ
+1897 IGNDYYLTLQ

-1918 IVLARDFELSA
+1918 IVLARDFKLSA

-1944 KTVTSADDYAHDSYN
+1944 KTVTSADDYVPNQYN

-1997 DSETG
+1997 DSDTG

-2153 LALLAD
+2153 LALLVD

-2190 DAVAAAQA
+2190 DAVADAQA
-2198 NDEINLLAN
+2198 NDVINLLAN

-2215 ISKSLTINTGA
+2215 ISESLTINTGA

-2243 VTFKLIGKVIV
+2243 VTFELIGKVIV
-2254 SDPDAVANARSGGVA
+2254 SDPAMAQNARSGGVA
-2269 VAQTVLTMDDVNDV
+2269 VAQTVLTMDDVTNV

-2309 SVRDDYEAALNKKGY
+2309 SVRDDYESALNKKGY

-2420 GNKDIYVITYSD
+2420 SNKDIYVITYSD

-2613 TDGTTTTF
+2613 TDGTKTTF